1 MVIDELELQ
10 IKAGDGGPGR
20 VSFRR
25 EKYVPRGGP
34 DGGNGGDGG
43 SVYVKAVSDLGAL
56 SRYRHHPE
64 ILGESGEPGGVRL
77 KTGKDGQDVT
87 FVVPVG
93 SILTDIESGETWDL
107 DVPDKTI
114 LLAQG
119 GKGGKGNTE
128 FKSSTRQTP
137 DYAQKGTTGQKRIIR
152 VDLQY
157 IAQIGL
163 IGLPNAGKSTLLNVL
178 TNAQVK
184 AAGYPFTTLE
194 PNLGDL
200 HGVIVAD
207 IPGLIEGAHEGKGLG
222 IRFLKHIRRTRLL
235 VHCID
240 CTTRDPVRDYVTI
253 RSELAHF
260 DSDLLEKPEIIL
272 LTKTDEVEAKEVE
285 KIAKLFTKKRH
296 IVYNYS
302 ALDDESVQELTKQ
315 LLNYAGKAIS

>member
-1 MVIDELELQ
+1 MVIDELELH
-10 IKAGDGGPGR
+10 INAGNGGAGK

-25 EKYVPRGGP
+25 EKYVPKGGP

-43 SVYVKAVSDLGAL
+43 NVYVKAVSDLGAL
-56 SRYRHHPE
+56 TRYRHHPE
-64 ILGESGEPGGVRL
+64 IAGENGDAGASRL
-77 KTGKDGQDVT
+77 KTGKDGDDLT

-93 SILTDIESGETWDL
+93 SILTDIETGETWDL
-107 DVPDKTI
+107 SEVDQTV
-114 LLAQG
+114 LLARG

-128 FKSSTRQTP
+128 FKSSTRQAP
-137 DYAQKGTTGQKRIIR
+137 DYAQKGTPGETRTIR

-157 IAQIGL
+157 IAHIGL

-178 TNAQVK
+178 TNANAK
-184 AAGYPFTTLE
+184 AAGYAFTTLE

-200 HGVIVAD
+200 HGIIIAD

-240 CTTRDPVRDYVTI
+240 SASTDPMRDYITI

-260 DSDLLEKPEIIL
+260 DSDLLEKPEVIV
-272 LTKTDEVEAKEVE
+272 LTKTDEVESKEVE

-302 ALDDESVQELTKQ
+302 ALDDESIKELTKQ
-315 LLNYAGKAIS
+315 LLSYADKGTS